1 MSDALG
7 QFLNELIVCR
17 GKTGVRISIICDN
30 AKRVQDADFVSTE
43 RRRRAPR
50 RSVSTPLNHMSSRWE
65 SSFGLTGEKSL
76 QQSTGTR
83 PSRWES
89 DSLAS
94 SRPIELKRPK
104 RDYFSDSSRRHPDQ
118 DTKRQ
123 LKSLNGAKNMKREM
137 TTSSL
142 PKSLRSLP
150 YWSAGTM
157 GCQKIVFLMISYCGN
172 RSKIMVLPTPTSA
185 YFLRWLA
192 NVIKTNKLT
201 IKMLS
206 NPNIFT

>member
-7 QFLNELIVCR
+7 QFLNDLIVCR
-17 GKTGVRISIICDN
+17 GKPGVHISIISDN
-30 AKRVQDADFVSTE
+30 ARRVQDADFVSNA

-76 QQSTGTR
+76 QQTTTGR
-83 PSRWES
+83 SSRWES

-94 SRPIELKRPK
+94 SGTIELKRPK
-104 RDYFSDSSRRHPDQ
+104 RDFSDSSRRNPEDSRQ
-118 DTKRQ
+118 KLKALNSSTKT
-123 LKSLNGAKNMKREM
+123 MKREM

-150 YWSAGTM
+150 Y
-157 GCQKIVFLMISYCGN
+157 
-172 RSKIMVLPTPTSA
+172 
-185 YFLRWLA
+185 
-192 NVIKTNKLT
+192 
-201 IKMLS
+201 
-206 NPNIFT
+206 